1 MSRFREALTGRDE
14 RLLLTDD
21 GRAGRQECPCN
32 LSDHQAEKWCPRTTN
47 RVYGGAMPPIKRV
60 DPPLAD
66 SEAATV
72 RGFLDYQRDTLR
84 MKTEGLD
91 QAQLAATLATST
103 MTLGGILKHLAYVEN
118 SWFFMVFDGTKGA
131 GIWRGVDWKMIRT
144 GSGTVRSRT
153 PLSNY
158 GPCSTHRLPPRTVSS
173 TRHWKAPVSTPS
185 RPSETGV
192 PAKGSACA
200 GSPCT

>member
-1 MSRFREALTGRDE
+1 
-14 RLLLTDD
+14 
-21 GRAGRQECPCN
+21 
-32 LSDHQAEKWCPRTTN
+32 
-47 RVYGGAMPPIKRV
+47 MPFIKRV

-131 GIWRGVDWKMIRT
+131 EIWRGVDWKTDPDWEWHSAVEDTPEQLRALFDASVAASNRLFDQALEGTGLDTLSTKRDRRT
-144 GSGTVRSRT
+144 GEGFSLRWIALHMIEEYARHNGHADLLRESIDGT
-153 PLSNY
+153 
-158 GPCSTHRLPPRTVSS
+158 
-173 TRHWKAPVSTPS
+173 
-185 RPSETGV
+185 TGE
-192 PAKGSACA
+192 
-200 GSPCT
+200 